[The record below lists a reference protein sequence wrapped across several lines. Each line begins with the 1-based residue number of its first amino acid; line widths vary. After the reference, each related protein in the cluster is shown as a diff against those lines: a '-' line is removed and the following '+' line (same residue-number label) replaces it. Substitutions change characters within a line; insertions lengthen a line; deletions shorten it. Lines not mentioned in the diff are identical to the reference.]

1 MAPSRRL
8 FDLAVTLLLATP
20 ALVLGVVVAAAVFID
35 SPGPVFYRSPRI
47 GRDGKP
53 FRMLKFRKMRHLA
66 HGPSISGRLDSR
78 FTPLGRFLATVRLD
92 ELPQLWHVLKGEMRL
107 VGPRPE
113 LESFVREQWESYQRI
128 LTVPPGLTGPTQLV
142 FADEGAL
149 LASAADREELYRR
162 ELLPAKVR
170 LDLQYVESNSLRN
183 DLSLIARTCVL
194 PLVKTGYR
202 LGAHFAATPR
212 QRATAV
218 GLATVAFGVLLAL
231 GLFTAEA
238 GTP

>member
-8 FDLAVTLLLATP
+8 FDLAVTLLLAVP
-20 ALVLGVVVAAAVFID
+20 ALVLGVVVAVAVFID

-47 GRDGKP
+47 GLDGEP

-66 HGPSISGRLDSR
+66 DGPSISGRLDSR
-78 FTPLGRFLATVRLD
+78 FTPLGRFLAMVRLD
-92 ELPQLWHVLKGEMRL
+92 ELPQLWHVLTGEMRL

-113 LESFVREQWESYQRI
+113 LESFVREQWQSYERI
-128 LTVPPGLTGPTQLV
+128 LTVPPGLTGPTQLA

-202 LGAHFAATPR
+202 VAAHFGASPR

-218 GLATVAFGVLLAL
+218 GLATVTFGVLLML